1 MKKEFIKAD
10 LKDGMVVEYVDGRRR
25 LVIGDTLY
33 GTDGYLETDRYN
45 ENLEIKGIGKDLTI
59 QKVYEIKIGYPKDIG
74 EIFERENL
82 VLVWEREKIKES
94 PLRVCYDVYFCEE
107 TESLEINK
115 EIRMDH
121 KPTSEELKQF
131 MIKFKMRSAWYIKR
145 YIYDPCAGC
154 FGAANNDCQRC
165 EYGGGQDE

>member
-1 MKKEFIKAD
+1 MKKEFTKAD
-10 LKDGMVVEYVDGRRR
+10 LKDGMVVEYKDGRRR
-25 LVIGDTLY
+25 LVIGDVLY
-33 GTDGYLETDRYN
+33 GTDGCLETDRYN

-121 KPTSEELKQF
+121 KPTSKELNKL
-131 MIKFKMRSAWYIKR
+131 MIKFKMRSAWYVKR

-154 FGAANNDCQRC
+154 FGAANNDCQTC
-165 EYGGGQDE
+165 GYGGGQNE